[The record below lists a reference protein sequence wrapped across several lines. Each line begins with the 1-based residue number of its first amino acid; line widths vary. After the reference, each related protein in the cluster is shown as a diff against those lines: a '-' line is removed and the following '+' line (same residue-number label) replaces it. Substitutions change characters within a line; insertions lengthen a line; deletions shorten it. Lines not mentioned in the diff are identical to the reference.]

1 MRKEGSKGDSNFLRN
16 GWNRL
21 RGVHQSADD
30 NLRRCAYWMGGN
42 QRKAYQ
48 YPLINS
54 ATRNA
59 APGEVLDSP
68 GNPAAISPLA
78 AGGT

>member
-16 GWNRL
+16 GWNWL
-21 RGVHQSADD
+21 RGANQSADD
-30 NLRRCAYWMGGN
+30 NLRRREYWMGGN
-42 QRKAYQ
+42 QRKAFQ

-54 ATRNA
+54 ATRIA

-68 GNPAAISPLA
+68 GNPAAISPPR
-78 AGGT
+78 GGT